1 MTVLISHEL
10 LTAEKEHDGDLAE
23 HRLRRHVPVAHG
35 GAGHHQEPDGVQ
47 VVEAP
52 RLWSVVRGE
61 FQPGVTGVLC
71 RARDITTSG
80 LLVIGHKKVTLGFW
94 LCSMC
99 TTC

>member
-61 FQPGVTGVLC
+61 LQPGVTGVLC
-71 RARDITTSG
+71 RARDITMSG
-80 LLVIGHKKVTLGFW
+80 LLVIDHKKVTFGFW
-94 LCSMC
+94 LCSFL
-99 TTC
+99 